1 MGITRKR
8 AMAVLLLVIA
18 WQGKTSSGGYATYRP
33 WQKWIRTPLY
43 NRHGDVR
50 SHVTSL
56 VKSVEDLTQSGKN
69 TMISDGQNVELPE
82 NPVRDTPFEQLM
94 VATLLDDGPG
104 VVAAYAESGSG
115 KSTAATLAIVEAAKY
130 STSDFFVLLQNELD
144 YNLEMFFCLSQVSST
159 ATIATA
165 FFQALK
171 KKGVRLHLVFDNVLD
186 SGANDYI
193 VKDRL
198 KALARAACDCGHQ
211 LLFTMQEQAAAE
223 SVANLDPVTTSMA
236 RVQNS
241 TFGAYRWNQNEA
253 EQLITDIK
261 ATFEATP
268 QIEMNM
274 TKALTES
281 KIPDELGQ
289 WRPRTIDLF
298 MAYGVVPK
306 RRMRAGW
313 AGFIYS
319 LTDSKLHEVNPKQP
333 HQVEPGEADA
343 RWWCCLL
350 IQVCSQ
356 SSQEQLNHIFQEKL
370 DTHFPESLCDPQG
383 LAPVWVQHLRKDSSR
398 RHPSATIEPAWE
410 GYPSHL
416 SMASYP
422 KSKVVIYQVS
432 IAGFQRFFQRF
443 LFLRIKGHCRSW
455 DVPPNLEDQN
465 HGREMWSASLI
476 DTFMIVFRS
485 SVE

>member
-1 MGITRKR
+1 
-8 AMAVLLLVIA
+8 MAVLLLVIA

-50 SHVTSL
+50 SHVSSL

-69 TMISDGQNVELPE
+69 TMISDVQNVELPK

-130 STSDFFVLLQNELD
+130 STSDFFVLLENELD
-144 YNLEMFFCLSQVSST
+144 YNLEEFFCLSQVSST

-171 KKGVRLHLVFDNVLD
+171 KKGIRLHLVFDNVLD

-223 SVANLDPVTTSMA
+223 SVASLDGVTTRMA

-289 WRPRTIDLF
+289 WTPRTINLF
-298 MAYGVVPK
+298 MQSGVVPK
-306 RRMRAGW
+306 RRMRA
-313 AGFIYS
+313 
-319 LTDSKLHEVNPKQP
+319 
-333 HQVEPGEADA
+333 
-343 RWWCCLL
+343 
-350 IQVCSQ
+350 
-356 SSQEQLNHIFQEKL
+356 
-370 DTHFPESLCDPQG
+370 G
-383 LAPVWVQHLRKDSSR
+383 LAPVWVQHLRKDDGGR
-398 RHPSATIEPAWE
+398 LEFVGNAFPVKEKDLQDIYDLKKAIEETKLSAAAPLIDIYSQQEDDSWKKE
-410 GYPSHL
+410 GKL
-416 SMASYP
+416 
-422 KSKVVIYQVS
+422 
-432 IAGFQRFFQRF
+432 
-443 LFLRIKGHCRSW
+443 
-455 DVPPNLEDQN
+455 
-465 HGREMWSASLI
+465 SASLRNN
-476 DTFMIVFRS
+476 DEDSPYGFFLS
-485 SVE
+485 